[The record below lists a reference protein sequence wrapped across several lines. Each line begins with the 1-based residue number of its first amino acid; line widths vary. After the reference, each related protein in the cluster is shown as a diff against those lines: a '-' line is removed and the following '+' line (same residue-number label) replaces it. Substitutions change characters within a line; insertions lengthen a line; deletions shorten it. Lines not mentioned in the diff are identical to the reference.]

1 MPDTL
6 LVLNLPLVQVIIER
20 ISTNIDNIIRNG
32 ATLSH
37 LFILIF
43 FSQNDFMLL
52 FVDFFFPVKTA
63 NKSYY
68 PCQPQLR
75 NGSVPFFIADSAFC
89 CAMCVGVCYII
100 FLRQVIILWIS
111 LANKSFTQ
119 KINSNSFSYNQI
131 KKDYYCVINCNMT
144 ELVVVFSCDVFL
156 CQILIY
162 NNQ

>member
-52 FVDFFFPVKTA
+52 FVDFFFPCENCQQVILSLLAIVKEWE
-63 NKSYY
+63 
-68 PCQPQLR
+68 
-75 NGSVPFFIADSAFC
+75 
-89 CAMCVGVCYII
+89 CAIFYCRFSILLCYVCYII